1 MSSQKKEDD
10 LDGNKLKCRY
20 CCFNKR
26 DSIYKV
32 PFCMLRGFGIYD
44 EDQSCSKFVEM
55 KEDK

>member
-1 MSSQKKEDD
+1 MSKEESD
-10 LDGNKLKCRY
+10 DGNKLKCRY

-26 DSIYKV
+26 DSVYKV